1 MAPITRGDSARPRP
15 DGEVNGVPAAFEA
28 PPSTMAAQLINN
40 LSTTNQPSR
49 QVEQDDL
56 QRLMTE
62 VSDLE
67 NNVNKTDDVAVKLEH
82 NHKLIYVFA
91 RAVLER
97 LTKDDPFM
105 NVQQLVSQASDALDV
120 FMGAIKEIAG
130 VLDYVLP
137 VGVTL
142 QGRGEE
148 PLWLWLFP
156 RVLTLLGRRQCEALT
171 EKIKDFFYVSF
182 QAVARSPKLW
192 NLTSLFFNY
201 LRDCVSSK
209 WRESYPANQEL
220 NLL

>member
-1 MAPITRGDSARPRP
+1 
-15 DGEVNGVPAAFEA
+15 
-28 PPSTMAAQLINN
+28 MAAQLINN
-40 LSTTNQPSR
+40 LSTMNGTNQPPR

-62 VSDLE
+62 VSGLE
-67 NNVNKTDDVAVKLEH
+67 NNANKTGDVAVKLEH
-82 NHKLIYVFA
+82 NHNLIYVFA

-97 LTKDDPFM
+97 LSKDDPFM

-120 FMGAIKEIAG
+120 FMASIKEVPG
-130 VLDYVLP
+130 VLGYVLP
-137 VGVTL
+137 SEVSL
-142 QGRGEE
+142 QSRCQE

-156 RVLTLLGRRQCEALT
+156 RVLTLLGRWQCETLT

-192 NLTSLFFNY
+192 NLSSLFFNY

-209 WRESYPANQEL
+209 WRRSCLAFQEL
-220 NLL
+220 TIFRYIDSS

>member
-1 MAPITRGDSARPRP
+1 
-15 DGEVNGVPAAFEA
+15 
-28 PPSTMAAQLINN
+28 
-40 LSTTNQPSR
+40 
-49 QVEQDDL
+49 
-56 QRLMTE
+56 MTE

-82 NHKLIYVFA
+82 SHKLIYVFA

-120 FMGAIKEIAG
+120 FMGAIKDIAG

-137 VGVTL
+137 VGVML

-209 WRESYPANQEL
+209 CHESYLAN
-220 NLL
+220 

>member
-1 MAPITRGDSARPRP
+1 
-15 DGEVNGVPAAFEA
+15 
-28 PPSTMAAQLINN
+28 MAAQLINN
-40 LSTTNQPSR
+40 LSTTNGTNQPPR

-62 VSDLE
+62 VSGLE
-67 NNVNKTDDVAVKLEH
+67 NNANKTGDVAVKLEH
-82 NHKLIYVFA
+82 NHNLIYVFA

-97 LTKDDPFM
+97 LSKDDPFM

-120 FMGAIKEIAG
+120 FMASIKEVPG
-130 VLDYVLP
+130 VLGYVLP
-137 VGVTL
+137 SEVSL
-142 QGRGEE
+142 QSRCQE

-156 RVLTLLGRRQCEALT
+156 RVLTLLGRWQCETLT

-192 NLTSLFFNY
+192 NLSSLFFNY

-209 WRESYPANQEL
+209 WRRSCLAFQEL
-220 NLL
+220 TIFRYIDSS